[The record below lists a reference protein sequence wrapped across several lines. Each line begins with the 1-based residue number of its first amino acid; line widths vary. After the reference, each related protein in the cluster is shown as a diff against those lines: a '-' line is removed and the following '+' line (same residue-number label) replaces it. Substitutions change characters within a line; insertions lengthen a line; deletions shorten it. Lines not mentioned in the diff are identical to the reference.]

1 VFVWLNG
8 HVVPAAR
15 ARVSA
20 LDRGLLHGD
29 GLYDTWRLYDGVPF
43 ATSAHLRRLARAAR
57 HLGLPA
63 PGAAAMWDAR
73 VRRLAARNRLTDAA
87 VRLTLTRGTA
97 GDAVLPTRTGRPTL
111 LLTTRPLP
119 ADLAERQRR
128 GIRATLLPFPRDG
141 APPWGAFKL
150 VGHASAVAGRML
162 AERRRAQEGLYV
174 SADGRVAE
182 GTTSNLFVVRRGTVT
197 TPPAAGDILGG
208 VTRDLVLRL
217 ARRAGLRVREGRL
230 LAAPLGQADEI
241 FVTASTVEILP
252 VVRLDAARIGSGRP
266 GPVTLTLQAH
276 YRDHVRRAC
285 ARPRPSR

>member
-8 HVVPAAR
+8 RVVPAAR

-43 ATSAHLRRLARAAR
+43 ATAAHLRRLARAAR

-63 PGAAAMWDAR
+63 PGAAALWDGR
-73 VRRLAARNRLTDAA
+73 VRRLAARNRLADAA

-97 GDAVLPTRTGRPTL
+97 GDAVLPTRTGKPTFL
-111 LLTTRPLP
+111 LATRPLP
-119 ADLAERQRR
+119 ADLAQRQQR

-150 VGHASAVAGRML
+150 IGHASAVAGRML
-162 AERRRAQEGLYV
+162 AQRRRAQEGLYV
-174 SADGRVAE
+174 SADGHVAE
-182 GTTSNLFVVRRGTVT
+182 GTTSNLFVVRRGTLL
-197 TPPAAGDILGG
+197 TPPADGHILGG

-217 ARRAGLRVREGRL
+217 ARRAGLPVREVRL
-230 LAAPLGQADEI
+230 VAATLAGADEI
-241 FVTASTVEILP
+241 LVTASTVEILP
-252 VVRLDAARIGSGRP
+252 VVRLDAATIGDGRP
-266 GPVTLTLQAH
+266 GPVTRALQDR
-276 YRDHVRRAC
+276 YREHVRRAC
-285 ARPRPSR
+285 ARVRLSR

>member
-1 VFVWLNG
+1 VLVWLNG
-8 HVVPAAR
+8 RIVPAHR

-43 ATSAHLRRLARAAR
+43 ATAAHLQRLSRAAR
-57 HLGLPA
+57 RLELPA
-63 PGAAAMWDAR
+63 PGAAAMWDQR
-73 VRRLAARNRLTDAA
+73 VRRLAARNGLADAA

-97 GDAVLPTRTGRPTL
+97 GDAVLPTRSGKPTL

-119 ADLAERQRR
+119 TDLARRQQR

-141 APPWGAFKL
+141 APPWGGLKL

-162 AERRRAQEGLYV
+162 AARRHADEGLYV

-182 GTTSNLFVVRRGTVT
+182 GTTSNLFAVRRGTLI

-217 ARRAGLRVREGRL
+217 ARRSGVRVREAQL
-230 LAAPLGQADEI
+230 MAATLAQADEI
-241 FVTASTVEILP
+241 LVTASTVEVLP
-252 VVRLDAARIGSGRP
+252 VVRLDTAAIGDGRP
-266 GPVTLTLQAH
+266 GPVTRELQRL
-276 YRDHVRRAC
+276 YRTHVARVC
-285 ARPRPSR
+285 ARVRPSR